1 VKVPFLD
8 VGATCLELR
17 SELDSAF
24 REVMDR
30 GWFILGPSVE
40 AFEAEFAAYLGVKHC
55 IGVGDGLDA
64 LHLAVR
70 ALGTQPG
77 DEVIVPAHTFIAS
90 WLAVSQAGAVPVPVD
105 CSPGSYLMDPE
116 ATERAVTPRTRGIMP
131 VHLYGHPADME
142 ALASIASRHG
152 LWVLEDAAQAHGA
165 CCRGQRV
172 GGIGT
177 AAGWSFYPGKNL
189 GAYGDGGAV
198 TTDDDGL
205 AARLR
210 VLRNYGS
217 HKKYVHVEQG
227 VNSRLDELQAAFLR
241 VRLTRLDE
249 WNARRRAVA
258 QRYLSELRESAVSLP
273 EVMSWAE
280 PVWHIFAIRCAARD
294 ALQRH
299 LEQAGIGSLVHY
311 PVPPHLQAAYGNM
324 GIHAGAF
331 PQAEEI
337 AAEELSLPIGPHMS
351 EAHVDHVI
359 AAVRTFAG

>member
-1 VKVPFLD
+1 MKVPFLD
-8 VGATCLELR
+8 VGATYLELR
-17 SELDSAF
+17 SGLDSAF
-24 REVMDR
+24 RQVMDR

-55 IGVGDGLDA
+55 VGVGNGLDA

-105 CSPGSYLMDPE
+105 CSQGSYLMDPV
-116 ATERAVTPRTRGIMP
+116 AAERAITSRTRGIMP

-142 ALASIASRHG
+142 ALTSIASRHG

-165 CCRGQRV
+165 CCHGQRV
-172 GGIGT
+172 GGIGA

-198 TTDDDGL
+198 TTDDDAL

-210 VLRNYGS
+210 MLRNYGS
-217 HKKYVHVEQG
+217 HEKYVHLEQG

-249 WNARRRAVA
+249 WNARRRAIA
-258 QRYLSELRESAVSLP
+258 QRYLSELRDSAVTLP
-273 EVMSWAE
+273 EVTSWAE
-280 PVWHIFAIRCAARD
+280 PVWHIFAICCAARD
-294 ALQRH
+294 ALQGW

-311 PVPPHLQAAYGNM
+311 PVPPHLQAAYGSM
-324 GIHAGAF
+324 GLQAGTF
-331 PQAEEI
+331 PRTEEI

-351 EAHVDHVI
+351 EEQVDHVI